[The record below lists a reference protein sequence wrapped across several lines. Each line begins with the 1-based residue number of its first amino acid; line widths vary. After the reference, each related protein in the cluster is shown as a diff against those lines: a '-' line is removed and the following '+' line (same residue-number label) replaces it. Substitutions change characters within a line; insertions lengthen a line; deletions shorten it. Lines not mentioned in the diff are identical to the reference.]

1 MFLLFPSRRCA
12 NDALIFRLSTAHFLA
27 RLGAVH
33 GRPDATLDPATLHLF
48 ESYAWPGNVREL
60 KNAIEHG
67 LIFGKSQALGP
78 TDFPKII
85 HAASHDAGPSGPLR
99 SLEDLERDA
108 IKATLEAT
116 RYKIGRAAEILGIS
130 RKTLLEKR
138 KKYHLLEYLIPE
150 VCHPVIL
157 RNEGRSE
164 GSQRKMLGNVS
175 HMKLRLLMLGKT
187 RREEARALLDDYTA
201 RIRHYADV
209 EVTELRDAGP
219 AALRKLKLD
228 SSATIVLLDAA
239 GKQFTSQQFAKWL
252 GDLRDRGTRELV
264 FLCGDAEGFPADL
277 RAAAKQKISLSTLTM
292 PHEFA
297 RVVLAEQIYR
307 AFAILAGHPYP
318 K

>member
-1 MFLLFPSRRCA
+1 M
-12 NDALIFRLSTAHFLA
+12 
-27 RLGAVH
+27 
-33 GRPDATLDPATLHLF
+33 
-48 ESYAWPGNVREL
+48 
-60 KNAIEHG
+60 
-67 LIFGKSQALGP
+67 
-78 TDFPKII
+78 KI
-85 HAASHDAGPSGPLR
+85 
-99 SLEDLERDA
+99 
-108 IKATLEAT
+108 
-116 RYKIGRAAEILGIS
+116 
-130 RKTLLEKR
+130 
-138 KKYHLLEYLIPE
+138 
-150 VCHPVIL
+150 
-157 RNEGRSE
+157 
-164 GSQRKMLGNVS
+164 
-175 HMKLRLLMLGKT
+175 RLLMLGKT

-239 GKQFTSQQFAKWL
+239 GKQFSSPQFAKWL
-252 GDLRDRGTRELV
+252 GDLRDRSTRELV

-277 RAAAKQKISLSTLTM
+277 RAAARQKLSLSTLTM